1 MMNSCNDHLFS
12 MNMDIYYSTESQDK
26 FGKEVKS
33 WNLDRTVLGY
43 AEILGAVDKDGLK
56 ASQFFEYEGKLIG
69 RTKGDPR
76 VSMEGVSYPI
86 TSMIITNIVD
96 AKTGTEFYT
105 ESYGDKSGES
115 TIFEIMAIEPY
126 VNPWN
131 EIEYYKIL
139 FNRSDRQEITND

>member
-1 MMNSCNDHLFS
+1 MNSCEDSLFS

-33 WNLDRTVLGY
+33 WVLDRTVLGY
-43 AEILGAVDKDGLK
+43 AEILGAVNRDGLK

-69 RTKGDPR
+69 RSKEDPR
-76 VSMEGVSYPI
+76 VSMDGLNYPI
-86 TSMIITNIVD
+86 TSMVITNIVD

-105 ESYGDKSGES
+105 ESYGDRSGES

-139 FNRSDRQEITND
+139 FNRSDKQVIFSD

>member
-1 MMNSCNDHLFS
+1 MNSCVDNLFS

-33 WNLDRTVLGY
+33 WGLDRTVPGY
-43 AEILGAVDKDGLK
+43 AEILGAVNRDGLK

-69 RTKGDPR
+69 RTKEDPR
-76 VSMEGVSYPI
+76 VSLEGINYPI
-86 TSMIITNIVD
+86 TSMIITNVVD
-96 AKTGTEFYT
+96 SKTGTEFYT
-105 ESYGDKSGES
+105 ESYGHRSGES

-139 FNRSDRQEITND
+139 FNRSDKQVILSD